1 MNLERRIR
9 KNENLCEVSN
19 LYVLDSDPSLSGT
32 TFFSASVIADSH
44 TWHNRLGHPSSSKS
58 AILSDWL
65 PTHKNKKVNQTICK
79 ICPLAK
85 QKHLPFKSHN
95 NICDEPFDLI
105 HIDIL
110 GPFSVET
117 SEQKVFD
124 IFEP

>member
-1 MNLERRIR
+1 
-9 KNENLCEVSN
+9 
-19 LYVLDSDPSLSGT
+19 
-32 TFFSASVIADSH
+32 
-44 TWHNRLGHPSSSKS
+44 
-58 AILSDWL
+58 
-65 PTHKNKKVNQTICK
+65 
-79 ICPLAK
+79 LAK